1 MPRVFCHLLLL
12 LACCLP
18 PLSGAAERVALV
30 IGNAAYESGPLRNPR
45 NDADDIAALLRG
57 LPGDLRF
64 QVIVGR
70 DLRQDEMTD
79 KITEFRTALDPG
91 GIGLFFYA
99 GHAVEYQA
107 RNYLLPVNNATIH
120 TVEDAQLRG
129 LDVRSVIEQME
140 GTGTKLNVI
149 ILDAC
154 RDNPT
159 LAQQRSASRGLA
171 RIDARQG
178 TLIAYAAG
186 EGMTAAE
193 GSGRNSPYTAALLK
207 VLAAPGLEM
216 SQVFNRVGAEVARS
230 TAGSQIPWYSSSPLP
245 VVLLGGEAKAGTL
258 PPSTASELGE
268 LWLRVEPQA
277 AELYVDGG
285 FVGTGVQTLLDLPAN
300 VHRRIDA
307 RMPGYQPAEKVVF
320 IKPGTPTS
328 VVLRLQPLEQPAAS
342 DPPEPARRHFQ
353 DPLHSSGFGPVMQR
367 IPAGSIELE
376 QTVQVGAFSI
386 GASEISFAD
395 YQLCIDAG
403 ACADPPIPRASR
415 QSDLPVTNV
424 SWDDARNYALW
435 LTRQTGRN
443 YRLPT
448 EIEWQYAAFPDAST
462 NYWWGNEPG
471 QARANCKGCKSRFE
485 GRLAPVRSFAPNG
498 FGLYDTA
505 GNVWEWM
512 QDCFR
517 PQLGLVS
524 SVASGLD
531 RCPQRARRGG
541 AWNSAPASM
550 SARMRAQAAA
560 DLRSN
565 DLGFRVAADP

>member
-1 MPRVFCHLLLL
+1 
-12 LACCLP
+12 
-18 PLSGAAERVALV
+18 VALV

-45 NDADDIAALLRG
+45 NDADDIAALLGG
-57 LPGDLRF
+57 LPEDLRF
-64 QVIVGR
+64 QVILGH
-70 DLRQDEMTD
+70 DLQRESMVD
-79 KITEFRTALDPG
+79 KIEEFRVALNPG

-99 GHAVEYQA
+99 GHAVEYQS
-107 RNYLLPVNNATIH
+107 RNYLLPVNNASIH
-120 TVEDAQLRG
+120 SIKDAQLRG
-129 LDVRSVIEQME
+129 LDVKSLVDQME
-140 GTGTKLNVI
+140 ASGTKLNVI

-159 LAQQRSASRGLA
+159 LSRQRSTSRGLA

-178 TLIAYAAG
+178 TLVAYAAS

-193 GSGRNSPYTAALLK
+193 GAGRNSPYTAALLK
-207 VLAAPGLEM
+207 VLVAPGLEM

-230 TAGSQIPWYSSSPLP
+230 TAGGQIPWYSSSPLP
-245 VVLLGGEAKAGTL
+245 VVLLGGEAKTGT
-258 PPSTASELGE
+258 PQVNTATELGE

-277 AELYVDGG
+277 GELYVDGG
-285 FVGTGVQTLLDLPAN
+285 FVGTGAQTLTDLPAN
-300 VHRRIDA
+300 VHHRIDA
-307 RMPGYQPAEKVVF
+307 RLLGYQPAEKIVF
-320 IKPGTPTS
+320 VKPGTPTP
-328 VVLRLQPLEQPAAS
+328 VVLRLQPLERPVAN
-342 DPPEPARRHFQ
+342 DPPEPPKRRFQ

-367 IPAGSIELE
+367 IPAGTIVLE
-376 QTVQVGAFSI
+376 QTIQVGAFSI

-403 ACADPPIPRASR
+403 ACVDPPIPHANR

-424 SWDDARNYALW
+424 SWDDARKYVVW
-435 LTRQTGRN
+435 LTKQTGRN

-448 EIEWQYAAFPDAST
+448 EIEWQYAAFPGAST
-462 NYWWGNEPG
+462 NYWWGNDIG
-471 QARANCKGCKSRFE
+471 QARANCKGCSSRFE
-485 GRLAPVRSFAPNG
+485 GGLAPVRSFTPNS

-505 GNVWEWM
+505 GNVWEWT

-517 PQLGLVS
+517 PELGL
-524 SVASGLD
+524 ASPIASTLD

-541 AWNSAPASM
+541 AWNSGPASM
-550 SARMRAQAAA
+550 SASTRSQAAA